1 MKTKYIITDDGDKVI
16 IKFAGIRRQLEK
28 YLQRH
33 LSDRAVSQDYLGLN
47 GVMELRHPND
57 IHSMYEPDKSILYVN
72 IDTCRIYREVTLEK
86 SMYYE
91 GAL

>member
-1 MKTKYIITDDGDKVI
+1 MKTKYIMTDDGDKVI

-28 YLQRH
+28 YLRRH
-33 LSDRAVSQDYLGLN
+33 LSDRAISEDYLGLN
-47 GVMELRHPND
+47 GVMKLRHSND

-72 IDTCRIYREVTLEK
+72 IDTRRGFNEVTLEK